1 MKTGKL
7 CDSGEPKPDIILDH
21 SEAGLHSDGQPLAS
35 ESQLPVGPVDHRELQ
50 DPNDPGEP
58 KPDIILDHSKAGRH
72 SDGQPLAPGSQLP
85 VGPVD
90 HQEPQDSK
98 DPQPVRAQGGQN
110 SQSANSS
117 DAGQSQ
123 NPGQNQDAGAG
134 SGSGHNKNQN
144 QQQQQSHNENNQND
158 QDKNQEQDAPKKRC
172 DKCGKK
178 LGLTGGFPCRCGGTY
193 CAVHRYSDRHECSF
207 DYREMGAT
215 EIRRNNP
222 VVVASKLRKL

>member
-7 CDSGEPKPDIILDH
+7 RDVGERKPEIILDQVD
-21 SEAGLHSDGQPLAS
+21 SQPLAS
-35 ESQLPVGPVDHRELQ
+35 GSGSQILLDPDHREPQ
-50 DPNDPGEP
+50 DPMDPKDP
-58 KPDIILDHSKAGRH
+58 A
-72 SDGQPLAPGSQLP
+72 
-85 VGPVD
+85 
-90 HQEPQDSK
+90 EPQ
-98 DPQPVRAQGGQN
+98 QVRAQGGQS

-123 NPGQNQDAGAG
+123 NQDAGAG
-134 SGSGHNKNQN
+134 SGSGEDQVQSQSHSPSHNPS
-144 QQQQQSHNENNQND
+144 QQQQQSHNENDD
-158 QDKNQEQDAPKKRC
+158 QQQDAPKKRC

-215 EIRRNNP
+215 EIRRDNP

>member
-7 CDSGEPKPDIILDH
+7 RDSGEPKPDIILGH
-21 SEAGLHSDGQPLAS
+21 SEAGLGSEVNGQPLATATGS
-35 ESQLPVGPVDHRELQ
+35 
-50 DPNDPGEP
+50 
-58 KPDIILDHSKAGRH
+58 
-72 SDGQPLAPGSQLP
+72 GSQLP
-85 VGPVD
+85 MDPD
-90 HQEPQDSK
+90 HREPQH
-98 DPQPVRAQGGQN
+98 PQPVRALGGQN

-134 SGSGHNKNQN
+134 SGSGQDQVQNNNNKNQN
-144 QQQQQSHNENNQND
+144 QQQQQQSQND
-158 QDKNQEQDAPKKRC
+158 QDNNQEQDAPKKRC

-215 EIRRNNP
+215 EIRRDNP